1 MVSIQ
6 KPGLYKCYSPGDNA
20 CKMKEGGPNHNWST
34 RMEDPQR
41 ELTEQ
46 RRGWGK
52 EPRGMPVRARRAK
65 EP

>member
-1 MVSIQ
+1 
-6 KPGLYKCYSPGDNA
+6 
-20 CKMKEGGPNHNWST
+20 MKEGGPNHNWST